1 MTICVT
7 IASVE
12 HGGWIRKIK
21 QVRKKFKFVLTCL
34 LIVLLLAPR
43 GFSPNTPVSLSSSA
57 LSKFQ
62 FDLKRTNTSVPRSY
76 ELLRRCEGMNQYISI
91 LYKLQ
96 DKRRLVME
104 ETDRVNNDQLEIFV
118 FYVAV
123 ASLFFSMADFSKF
136 TISVFSKISAFCS
149 AVRP

>member
-1 MTICVT
+1 
-7 IASVE
+7 
-12 HGGWIRKIK
+12 
-21 QVRKKFKFVLTCL
+21 
-34 LIVLLLAPR
+34 
-43 GFSPNTPVSLSSSA
+43 
-57 LSKFQ
+57 
-62 FDLKRTNTSVPRSY
+62 
-76 ELLRRCEGMNQYISI
+76 MNQYTSI

-104 ETDRVNNDQLEIFV
+104 ETDRVNNDQLEILV

-123 ASLFFSMADFSKF
+123 ASFFFAMADFSKF